1 MINNKLKYILLF
13 TLAIRYFI
21 CENASGESKRPKFFD
36 LIKFDTSSPYETGY
50 WYDKWFKSR
59 EFSLPVKRI
68 PIEVR
73 YGLGFNGNF
82 SGSIRDPSAKD
93 EKKLITYEDN
103 SIEKINQSF
112 SNLWGTAIDIDFMMY
127 NLPHYILNT
136 SWMNMMT
143 GFSYR
148 KNTLSNPATI
158 PFTAWGNIE
167 GRESWGIEKKFSPS
181 TNEFLITNTM
191 QWQPFNSWYL
201 NLRYAYGFANA
212 KFYTSDNKNWDEY
225 PSGKGTSMALGLG
238 IRFILDPGKANRFSF
253 GIDFRHSYTKIHTI
267 NDPQNI
273 TPIEKFRL
281 TNYGLYITL
290 SAFYGGSLSVG
301 DEAKRLY
308 FSRDYIRARNEFR
321 RFLKE
326 YPTHSNR
333 RSAQEYIEICEY
345 KIPYVIME
353 QGVAL
358 DSKGKTEKALEKYLY
373 AKSLVK
379 NDSVIMGALD
389 GRIDQIALIWM
400 NEAEMLLTEEKYDI
414 AFSLVKKVAKFSNHG
429 ENALRRFKSY
439 TILGSGKDY
448 QSAGFIGRAMGKYA
462 EALQMNPELVYM
474 VKALQYNAGIQMV
487 NLAGKADEFDE
498 INLAIESLE
507 YAKELS
513 GGIGEKNE
521 TLLEELK
528 KKLDNYDE
536 YQIRKNID
544 KKMKIARNQRLIS
557 KSESISVGMKLP
569 KVQELL
575 GDPHEKVEK
584 NFKNVNAQL
593 WIYYVNNKS
602 LHLSFQNYILYKI
615 EKI

>member
-1 MINNKLKYILLF
+1 M
-13 TLAIRYFI
+13 
-21 CENASGESKRPKFFD
+21 
-36 LIKFDTSSPYETGY
+36 
-50 WYDKWFKSR
+50 
-59 EFSLPVKRI
+59 
-68 PIEVR
+68 
-73 YGLGFNGNF
+73 
-82 SGSIRDPSAKD
+82 
-93 EKKLITYEDN
+93 
-103 SIEKINQSF
+103 
-112 SNLWGTAIDIDFMMY
+112 
-127 NLPHYILNT
+127 
-136 SWMNMMT
+136 
-143 GFSYR
+143 
-148 KNTLSNPATI
+148 
-158 PFTAWGNIE
+158 
-167 GRESWGIEKKFSPS
+167 
-181 TNEFLITNTM
+181 
-191 QWQPFNSWYL
+191 
-201 NLRYAYGFANA
+201 
-212 KFYTSDNKNWDEY
+212 
-225 PSGKGTSMALGLG
+225 
-238 IRFILDPGKANRFSF
+238 
-253 GIDFRHSYTKIHTI
+253 
-267 NDPQNI
+267 
-273 TPIEKFRL
+273 
-281 TNYGLYITL
+281 
-290 SAFYGGSLSVG
+290 G

-308 FSRDYIRARNEFR
+308 FSRDYIGARNEFR

-353 QGVAL
+353 QGVVL

-379 NDSVIMGALD
+379 NDTVIMGALD

-414 AFSLVKKVAKFSNHG
+414 AFSLVKQVAKFSNHG
-429 ENALRRFKSY
+429 ENSLRRFKSY
-439 TILGSGKDY
+439 TILGAGKDY

-462 EALQMNPELVYM
+462 EALQMNPELIYM

-544 KKMKIARNQRLIS
+544 KKMNIARNQRLIS

-584 NFKNVNAQL
+584 NFKNVNDQL